1 MNYTDRQNEAIQC
14 IDQNLQII
22 ACAGS
27 GKTQVISARIVNILK
42 TKQIQGIS
50 PANIVAFTFT
60 EKSAGELKDRIH
72 RLCKEELGSD
82 LGLAEMF
89 VGTIHAYC
97 LNLLQAPPL
106 YKFLKYTVLT
116 DVQQRLLIDRNSTK
130 SGLTQVSLLNGGK
143 LERWKDSR
151 LYQQLLG
158 IYGEGNVT
166 LKKVPAEV
174 KSAVQ
179 QYYELLEDKKYLDFT
194 MIIAQAV
201 AEIQNNN
208 ALREKVSNQ
217 LKYLVVDEYQDV
229 NPLQEMLIRQL
240 HDLGAN
246 LCVVGDD
253 DQTIYQWRGSDVSNI
268 IEFAKRYPKVKQ
280 VPLND
285 NYRSSSGI
293 VLAAR
298 QVIENNNP
306 ARLPKKMESTDAQPH
321 QRGDVLA
328 LAFNDPD
335 QEATWIAGKIKALHG
350 TSYKDK
356 KDSQARGLT
365 YADFAVLLRSVRNDA
380 PQILSAL
387 DVAGIRYIVGGM
399 NGLFDTA
406 EIQAMRAA
414 FFFLADFAPNDGHPI
429 TKTQLGTILT
439 QAGLGL
445 STKQVA
451 AGIEF
456 LEVTKNKIG
465 QEMDAK
471 LYLQRVYLD
480 FLEAIGLNEEAITKA
495 DGAGRGEIVYFNL
508 GKFSQV
514 ISDFE
519 HINFNTNPQDLY
531 PAVAAFLHYQAPD
544 YYPEGWENTAS
555 AKPDAVQVMTVH
567 QAKGMQWPAVFV
579 PCLRQN
585 RFPSRRQG
593 GRSVWHIIPDS
604 IVRNAERY
612 KVTVEDERRLFYV
625 ALTRAEKYLFSSW
638 APLADNQQQRKV
650 SDFYRELT
658 DSEFVLTKEAK
669 TALPPQ
675 VVPKPRKEDVVQA
688 LTFSELKYY
697 FECPYLF
704 KLRFLYGFDTPISR
718 ALGYGKSLHDA
729 LAEIHAESLKG
740 SIPTKADV
748 PRLVEE
754 HLHLPFAN
762 KPIEDN
768 LKRAAHKALTGYLQ
782 SYGPNLSKLE
792 HVEKVIELKLAE
804 GIVVSGRIDLIRKT
818 DTNEIVIVDF
828 KSDERA
834 QAEDLSQ
841 KQLHIY
847 AVGYEQLSGKRA
859 DLIEVHNLDK
869 GGATREVVDE
879 SLMKAT
885 VTSVVEAGRKLRENQ
900 LPRLPTWCDK
910 CASCD
915 MVEVCRQREAPRPK
929 SAS

>member
-1 MNYTDRQNEAIQC
+1 VQYTPQQRQAIEC

-27 GKTQVISARIVNILK
+27 GKTQVISARIANILK
-42 TKQIQGIS
+42 SKKTKGIT

-60 EKSAGELKDRIH
+60 DKAAGELKDRIH
-72 RLCKEELGSD
+72 RLCKQELGSD

-97 LNLLQAPPL
+97 LNVLQAPPI
-106 YKFLKYTVLT
+106 YKFLKYSVLT

-130 SGLTQVSLLNGGK
+130 SGLTKVPLINGGT

-158 IYGEGNVT
+158 IYGEGNVN
-166 LKKVPAEV
+166 LKKVPAGV

-179 QYYELLEDKKYLDFT
+179 QYYELLESKKYLDYT

-201 AEIQNNN
+201 AEIQNNS
-208 ALREKVSNQ
+208 ALQEKVVGQ

-229 NPLQEMLIRQL
+229 NPLQEMLIRAL

-268 IEFAKRYPKVKQ
+268 IDFAQRYPNVKQ

-298 QVIENNNP
+298 QVIEHNNP
-306 ARLPKKMESTDAQPH
+306 ARLPKQMESTEAQPY

-328 LAFNDPD
+328 LAFEDPD
-335 QEATWIAGKIKALHG
+335 QEAVWIAGKIRALHS

-356 KDSQARGLT
+356 KNADPRGLT
-365 YADFAVLLRSVRNDA
+365 YADFAILLRSVRKDA
-380 PQILSAL
+380 GPMLTAL
-387 DVAGIRYIVGGM
+387 AAQGIPYIVGGM

-406 EIQAMRAA
+406 EVQAMRAA
-414 FFFLADFAPNDGHPI
+414 FFFLADFIPNGGQLI
-429 TKTQLGTILT
+429 TKTQLERIFTN
-439 QAGLGL
+439 AGLGL
-445 STKQVA
+445 TLKQVA
-451 AGIEF
+451 AGLTF
-456 LEVTKNKIG
+456 LENVKARIG
-465 QEMDAK
+465 DEMDAE

-480 FLEAIGLNEEAITKA
+480 LLEAISLNEEAITKA
-495 DGAGRGEIVYFNL
+495 DGPGRGEIVYFNL

-519 HINFNTNPQDLY
+519 HINFNTSPKDLY
-531 PAVAAFLHYQAPD
+531 PAVSAFFQYQAPD

-555 AKPDAVQVMTVH
+555 AKPDAVQIMTVH

-593 GRSVWHIIPDS
+593 GRSVWHIISDS
-604 IVRNAERY
+604 IVRNADRY
-612 KVTVEDERRLFYV
+612 KGTVEDERRLFYV
-625 ALTRAEKYLFSSW
+625 ALTRAEKYLFGTW
-638 APLADNQQQRKV
+638 APLAENQQQRRV

-658 DSEFVLTKEAK
+658 DSEVVLTKEVKATSPSK
-669 TALPPQ
+669 IS
-675 VVPKPRKEDVVQA
+675 PKPRKDDVTQA

-740 SIPTKADV
+740 RIPTKADV

-762 KPIEDN
+762 RLVEDN

-782 SYGPNLSKLE
+782 SHGQNLSKLE
-792 HVEKVIELKLAE
+792 HVEKVIELKLTE
-804 GIVVSGRIDLIRKT
+804 GIVVSGRVDLIRKT

-834 QAEDLSQ
+834 QTEDLSQ

-869 GGATREVVDE
+869 GGAKREVVDD
-879 SLMKAT
+879 SLIKT
-885 VTSVVEAGRKLRENQ
+885 TIESVVEAGRKLRENQ
-900 LPRLPTWCDK
+900 LPRLQTWCDK
-910 CASCD
+910 CATCD
-915 MVEVCRQREAPRPK
+915 MVEVCRQREVPRPK
-929 SAS
+929 SVV